1 LKGAIIMIDEQK
13 QKELNSFRY
22 WYKGGNSNGLT
33 DKFVQQSIKDVIL
46 ESAESTFNIEIEESD
61 RV

>member
-1 LKGAIIMIDEQK
+1 MLSEQT

-22 WYKGGNSNGLT
+22 WYKGGNYKGLT

-46 ESAESTFNIEIEESD
+46 ESAEGTFNIEIEESD